1 MTKLLVLGLLDER
14 PMSGYDIQQMLKVM
28 DAEHWG
34 GVLVGSIYHAL
45 KKMEAEGLVEVI
57 SVEQTGHRQKAV
69 YQITEKGSAYL
80 KKLVRD
86 ALKTSSVVYPS
97 RLYSGLS
104 YVHKLPKEEALE
116 SLHLH
121 ADALDREYQ
130 VLGEGLKAKS
140 KALNDNV
147 PSMTK
152 LIFENMFAIIRQQQN
167 FISKAMLLLNSQE

>member
-104 YVHKLPKEEALE
+104 YVHKLPKEEAWKACTCMPML
-116 SLHLH
+116 ST
-121 ADALDREYQ
+121 ANIRF
-130 VLGEGLKAKS
+130 LGKASKQKAK
-140 KALNDNV
+140 
-147 PSMTK
+147 
-152 LIFENMFAIIRQQQN
+152 R
-167 FISKAMLLLNSQE
+167 